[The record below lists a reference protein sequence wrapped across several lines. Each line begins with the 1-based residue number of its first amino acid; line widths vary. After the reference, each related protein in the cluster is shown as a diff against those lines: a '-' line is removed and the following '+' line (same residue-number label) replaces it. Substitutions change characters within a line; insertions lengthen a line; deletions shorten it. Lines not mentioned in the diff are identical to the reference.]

1 MVTVNDIVGKLLKAI
16 KYKGKFARKYCNKQ
30 CFHLQGFFLAA
41 RKYWS
46 LQGIYK
52 EMARKNTK
60 IKVNC
65 KDFCNLYIPVTSLQP
80 VKINL

>member
-1 MVTVNDIVGKLLKAI
+1 MENAIDI
-16 KYKGKFARKYCNKQ
+16 Q

-52 EMARKNTK
+52 EIKFTRKWQGNIQKLKEIAR
-60 IKVNC
+60 IS
-65 KDFCNLYIPVTSLQP
+65 VTYTSY
-80 VKINL
+80 KS